1 MNELT
6 ISSLDAARILLCIEK
21 ARSGGMQVPVNL
33 TPLQNELDRAKKVQ
47 PEKIPGDVVT
57 MNSIVKLHNSKTN
70 QTMEIQI
77 VYPQDAD
84 IAKKK
89 VSIFAPV
96 GTALLGNRKGS
107 SVLWTT
113 PSGSVEL
120 KILDIIYQPEASGD
134 LNL

>member
-6 ISSLDAARILLCIEK
+6 ISSLDAARILNCIEK
-21 ARSGGMQVPVNL
+21 ARSGGMNAPVNL
-33 TPLQNELDRAKKVQ
+33 APLMNELNRAVKVK

-70 QTMEIQI
+70 KVMEIQI

-84 IAKKK
+84 ISKNK

-96 GTALLGNRKGS
+96 GTALLGNRKGT

-113 PSGSVEL
+113 PAGSVEL
-120 KILDIIYQPEASGD
+120 KILDIVYQPEANGD
-134 LNL
+134 IDL